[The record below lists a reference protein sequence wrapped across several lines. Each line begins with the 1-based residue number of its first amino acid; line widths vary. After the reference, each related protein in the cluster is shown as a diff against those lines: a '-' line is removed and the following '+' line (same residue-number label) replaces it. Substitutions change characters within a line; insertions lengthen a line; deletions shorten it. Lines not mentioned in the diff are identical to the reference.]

1 MIYVRFHDALRGAI
15 PKTAELSS
23 LGIPISY
30 DDSLLPS
37 KRAHAR
43 YYDVVL
49 LYVMYMMFFQ
59 TNGICEIS

>member
-1 MIYVRFHDALRGAI
+1 MHSGVLFQKQLSYLLLASQYHMMI
-15 PKTAELSS
+15 
-23 LGIPISY
+23 
-30 DDSLLPS
+30 PS